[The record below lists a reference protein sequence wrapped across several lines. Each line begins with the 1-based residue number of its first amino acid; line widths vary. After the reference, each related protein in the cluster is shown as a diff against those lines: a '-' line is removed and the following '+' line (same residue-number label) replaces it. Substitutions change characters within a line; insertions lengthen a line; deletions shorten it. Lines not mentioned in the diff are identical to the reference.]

1 MRGGPLAPM
10 RGLAV
15 LLLAVLMACA
25 GVDGQIGPEPDT
37 ADHCPEPGAGI
48 QIGGE
53 VGSGNDTERTPV
65 RRLVL
70 MGGGREEDR
79 AARHFVEG
87 AAGGDVVVL
96 RASGSLTSYPDYFGT
111 SLAPTPAPSS
121 VVTVRTASPE
131 SGADPAALCR
141 VGRAEA
147 LWLAG
152 GNQWNYLG
160 RWPTALHDSLAA
172 SVARGATIGG
182 TSAGA
187 VSLGE
192 MAFDAQHGT
201 VISSE
206 ALANPLHRDV
216 SVSRSAIA
224 QPELAGTIVDS
235 HFTERSREGRLLVFL
250 ARFLA
255 ERGEGPVVGVGLD
268 EGVAVLIADGAYR
281 VTSVDAGA
289 AWLYRVSGPVT
300 LANGTPLSLDG
311 IRRVRLP
318 TGSTGSWPFRFGDG
332 DGAELVRVEAGV
344 VRVSAQSAEP
354 AWAPTAARRR
364 VGKAP

>member
-1 MRGGPLAPM
+1 M
-10 RGLAV
+10 
-15 LLLAVLMACA
+15 LLAILVACS
-25 GVDGQIGPEPDT
+25 GVDGQTGPDPDS
-37 ADHCPEPGAGI
+37 ADFCPEPGAGI
-48 QIGGE
+48 QIGGHT
-53 VGSGNDTERTPV
+53 GSGTDTKRTPV

-70 MGGGREEDR
+70 MGGGPEEDQ
-79 AARHFVEG
+79 AARHFVAA
-87 AAGGDVVVL
+87 AAGGDIVVL
-96 RASGSLTSYPDYFGT
+96 RATGSLTSYPDYFGT
-111 SLAPTPAPSS
+111 SLAPDPIPSS
-121 VVTVRTASPE
+121 VVTIRTASPE
-131 SGADPAALCR
+131 AGADPAAVCH

-160 RWPTALHDSLAA
+160 RWPSALHDSLAA
-172 SVARGATIGG
+172 AVARGAAIGG

-192 MAFDAQHGT
+192 MAFDARNGT
-201 VISSE
+201 VTSGE

-255 ERGEGPVVGVGLD
+255 EHAEGPVVGLGLD
-268 EGVAVLIADGAYR
+268 EGVAVLIEGGAYR

-289 AWLYRVSGPVT
+289 AWLYQVSGPATV
-300 LANGTPLSLDG
+300 AAGTPLSLDG

-318 TGSTGSWPFRFGDG
+318 AGSAGRWPFAFGDG
-332 DGAELVRVEAGV
+332 DGADLLRVEAGV
-344 VRVSAQSAEP
+344 VQVSAPSVGR
-354 AWAPTAARRR
+354 PT
-364 VGKAP
+364 

>member
-1 MRGGPLAPM
+1 MATAGFGNTKGSPAAV
-10 RGLAV
+10 RGLVMV
-15 LLLAVLMACA
+15 LLAILIGCA

-37 ADHCPEPGAGI
+37 ANRCPEPGAGI
-48 QIGGE
+48 QIGGDF
-53 VGSGNDTERTPV
+53 GSGTDTERTPV

-70 MGGGREEDR
+70 MGGGREEDQ
-79 AARHFVEG
+79 AAQHFVEA

-111 SLAPTPAPSS
+111 SLAPVPAPSS
-121 VVTVRTASPE
+121 VVTVRTTSPE
-131 SGADPAALCR
+131 SGADPAVLCR
-141 VGRAEA
+141 AGRAEA

-160 RWPTALHDSLAA
+160 RWPSELHDSLAA
-172 SVARGATIGG
+172 AVARGAAIGG

-192 MAFDAQHGT
+192 IAFDARHGT
-201 VISSE
+201 VTSSE

-216 SVSRSAIA
+216 SVSRPTIA

-235 HFTERSREGRLLVFL
+235 HFMERSREGRLLVFL

-255 ERGEGPVVGVGLD
+255 ERGEGPVVGLGLD
-268 EGVAVLIADGAYR
+268 EGVAVLIEAGAYR

-289 AWLYRVSGPVT
+289 AWLYHVSGPAT
-300 LANGTPLSLDG
+300 LENGTPLSLDR

-318 TGSTGSWPFRFGDG
+318 AGSTGGWPFHFGDA
-332 DGAELVRVEAGV
+332 DGAELLRVEAGV
-344 VRVSAQSAEP
+344 VRVSAQSADKP
-354 AWAPTAARRR
+354 S
-364 VGKAP
+364 

>member
-1 MRGGPLAPM
+1 M
-10 RGLAV
+10 
-15 LLLAVLMACA
+15 LLLAVLIACG
-25 GVDGQIGPEPDT
+25 GVDGQIGPDPDT
-37 ADHCPEPGAGI
+37 AGQCPEPGAGI
-48 QIGGE
+48 QVGGD
-53 VGSGNDTERTPV
+53 VGSGTDTERTPV

-70 MGGGREEDR
+70 MGGSREEDQ
-79 AARHFVEG
+79 AARRFVEG

-111 SLAPTPAPSS
+111 LLAPVPAPSS
-121 VVTVRTASPE
+121 VVTVRTTSPE

-141 VGRAEA
+141 VSRAEA

-160 RWPTALHDSLAA
+160 RWPTELHDSLAA
-172 SVARGATIGG
+172 AVARGAAIGG

-187 VSLGE
+187 VSFGE
-192 MAFDAQHGT
+192 IAFDAQHGT
-201 VISSE
+201 VTSSE

-235 HFTERSREGRLLVFL
+235 HFAERSREGRLLVFL

-268 EGVAVLIADGAYR
+268 EGVAVVIEDGAYR
-281 VTSVDAGA
+281 VTSVGAGA
-289 AWLYRVSGPVT
+289 AWLYQVSGPAT
-300 LANGTPLSLDG
+300 LAAGTPLSLDG
-311 IRRVRLP
+311 IRRVRLQA
-318 TGSTGSWPFRFGDG
+318 GSTGSWPFLFGDG
-332 DGAELVRVEAGV
+332 DGAELLRVEGGV
-344 VRVSAQSAEP
+344 VRVSAQSVDRP
-354 AWAPTAARRR
+354 W
-364 VGKAP
+364 

>member
-1 MRGGPLAPM
+1 MATPVGSRARK
-10 RGLAV
+10 RGLAT
-15 LLLAVLMACA
+15 LLPAILIACA
-25 GVDGQIGPEPDT
+25 GVDGQTGPDPGTDG
-37 ADHCPEPGAGI
+37 HCPEPGAGI
-48 QIGGE
+48 QIGGDM
-53 VGSGNDTERTPV
+53 GSGTDTERTPV

-70 MGGGREEDR
+70 MGGGREEDQ
-79 AARHFVEG
+79 AARDFAEG
-87 AAGGDVVVL
+87 AAGGDIVVL
-96 RASGSLTSYPDYFGT
+96 RASGSLTSYPNYLGT

-121 VVTVRTASPE
+121 VVTVRTTSPE
-131 SGADPAALCR
+131 SGADPAVLCR

-160 RWPTALHDSLAA
+160 RWPAVLHDSLAA
-172 SVARGATIGG
+172 AAVRGAAIGG

-192 MAFDAQHGT
+192 IAFDAQHGT
-201 VISSE
+201 VTSSE
-206 ALANPLHRDV
+206 ALANPLLRDV

-255 ERGEGPVVGVGLD
+255 ERGEGPVVGLGLD
-268 EGVAVLIADGAYR
+268 EGVAVLVEDGAYR

-289 AWLYRVSGPVT
+289 AWLYQVSGPAT
-300 LANGTPLSLDG
+300 LANGMPLSLDG

-318 TGSTGSWPFRFGDG
+318 AGSTGSWPFQFGDG
-332 DGAELVRVEAGV
+332 DGAELLRVEGGV
-344 VRVSAQSAEP
+344 VWVSAQSA
-354 AWAPTAARRR
+354 AR
-364 VGKAP
+364 PS